1 MILWTTWVYALR
13 PKLTSLRE
21 MSAAHNREDLAT
33 IGDHAAGQQVQYDH
47 FAATFELNGW
57 NFGEHIKKPRQYC
70 RGALRYLQWVRRSTH
85 LLSDAIADYFD
96 LGSSM
101 LSTKASWAMAFGCL
115 VDWGKRRSYTA
126 TRQSLG
132 QNPAIIER

>member
-85 LLSDAIADYFD
+85 LLSDAIADYLTWAPLCCPLRPRGPWLLAALLTGVNGAPTLLPD
-96 LGSSM
+96 NPLG
-101 LSTKASWAMAFGCL
+101 KI
-115 VDWGKRRSYTA
+115 
-126 TRQSLG
+126 Q
-132 QNPAIIER
+132 Q